1 MMYNPVK
8 LLTSLIQLPQS
19 DAYSSYP
26 DSANIPPII
35 DKFPP
40 NNELKKKVNFLKVQF
55 DTCASKEDI
64 NVLISSVG
72 KI

>member
-8 LLTSLIQLPQS
+8 LFTSLIQLPQS

-26 DSANIPPII
+26 ASANIPPKI

-55 DTCASKEDI
+55 DTCESKEDI